1 MATGYGI
8 TRIPGTVLLRQ
19 TNNME
24 STNQLVLSELRQDHR
39 NMSVILD
46 LLEETAD
53 TTEAGGDPDFLL
65 IEEIMRYM
73 TVYADAVHHPKEDLI
88 FAQLQSR
95 RPDLAE
101 GLEDVPEDHWL
112 IAALGTRL
120 RSDVDAIIAGA
131 AVRRTQ
137 LVVDVSEYVKR
148 LRHHMHW
155 EEDDLFPRVDKMI
168 AEDSE
173 GIDVD
178 NSLRIKDPVFGLE
191 IESAFQR
198 VMAGL
203 KDR

>member
-1 MATGYGI
+1 MK
-8 TRIPGTVLLRQ
+8 
-19 TNNME
+19 
-24 STNQLVLSELRQDHR
+24 STNQLILSELRDDHR

-53 TTEAGGDPDFLL
+53 SAAAGDDPDFLL

-73 TVYADAVHHPKEDLI
+73 MVYADAVHHPKEDII
-88 FAQLQSR
+88 FGELQTH

-131 AVRRTQ
+131 AVRREQ
-137 LVVDVSEYVKR
+137 LVVDVNQYVKR
-148 LRHHMHW
+148 LRNHMHW

-168 AEDSE
+168 AEDSR
-173 GIDVD
+173 GIDVGD
-178 NSLRIKDPVFGLE
+178 SLRIKDPVFEPE
-191 IESAFQR
+191 IESAFRR